1 MGILMAHFQS
11 AGAKPAHGQRYPLNR
26 SFVSAL
32 LSLACLSTLPALA
45 QGSAQPLVTLSVGAN
60 PVPGK
65 VPVTAVVQPYI
76 GSTKIP
82 TGTITFLDGTTVLN
96 QGGTALT
103 PPGGITSQTF
113 AAAIGTLDPGLAAVA
128 QGVITGDFD
137 GDGKPDLLVYGT
149 TNASV
154 STEVQVFLTS
164 NAGNA
169 HFRAVAPQTL
179 AVPLPSYA
187 TPATLYANNDI
198 KLDLLIGNMVA
209 YGNGDGTFSN
219 PAVLSSVA
227 TGFRQTYIVEGL
239 AGSGQALVAVNA
251 PPSPIPA
258 SGTVQYTFTVFS
270 YSSGA
275 FTSVGSFA
283 LAAPI
288 ELGTGCCTELNV
300 FGLSFGDVNGDG
312 NIDVISESNGVPV
325 GDAATGVTFNVM
337 LNNGDGTFGPPKPL
351 DASALL
357 TIAPSAIAIG
367 DLNGDGKNDLVMTYA
382 ENTGANYIAA
392 ALGNGDGTFGAFST
406 LQLIN
411 FTTAAISN
419 PQVQLADVNGDG
431 KLDAVAGSGEVA
443 LGNGDGAFTLGTP
456 FFAQPANPQTPL
468 NYPLLQVP
476 IDANAASSVVYLN
489 TTSGANAVFTPQNA
503 ATVQATLA
511 LAAGSHTITAQYS
524 GDSTYAQAV
533 GVQNISLASTPPTIG
548 ITSSATTIYA
558 TQPVTFTATLS
569 DPTITGSITF
579 ADISK
584 NNDDPLDPMAGTTE
598 GVLGTGTIS
607 NGIASLTATLP
618 IGGTHTII
626 AVYGPDIYAP
636 IAQAQL
642 TETVNIPFAIN
653 VSSTGISLTAS
664 PGQTVTAALP
674 IQGLGGFTGQVT
686 LGCGNGDPLCSISP
700 ATVNITATGT
710 TNVTMTV
717 TASAA
722 SATNTVALRL
732 RGVALA
738 CGLPLFALL
747 GFSGGGRRRILLLA
761 FAGAMCLV
769 TLTGC
774 GGGGSNGSSTSTALK
789 PGNYLFYITATS
801 GQNTLVTEG
810 TLTVQ

>member
-1 MGILMAHFQS
+1 
-11 AGAKPAHGQRYPLNR
+11 LNR
-26 SFVSAL
+26 SFASAL

-45 QGSAQPLVTLSVGAN
+45 QSSGSAQPSVTLAVGAN
-60 PVPGK
+60 PVPGN
-65 VPVTAVVQPYI
+65 VPVTAMVQPYI

-113 AAAIGTLDPGLAAVA
+113 AAAIGTLDPRLAAVA
-128 QGVITGDFD
+128 RGVITGDFD

-149 TNASV
+149 TNASA

-164 NAGNA
+164 NAGSA

-187 TPATLYANNDI
+187 TPATLYANSDT

-209 YGNGDGTFSN
+209 DGNGDGTFSN

-270 YSSGA
+270 YSSGT
-275 FTSVGSFA
+275 FNSVGSFA

-288 ELGTGCCTELNV
+288 ELGTGCCAELNV

-325 GDAATGVTFNVM
+325 GNAATGVTFNVM
-337 LNNGDGTFGPPKPL
+337 LNNGDGTFGQPKPL
-351 DASALL
+351 DASVLQ

-382 ENTGANYIAA
+382 ESTGANYIAA

-411 FTTAAISN
+411 FLTAAIPN
-419 PQVQLADVNGDG
+419 PQVDLADVNGDG
-431 KLDAVAGSGEVA
+431 NLDAVAGSGEVA
-443 LGNGDGAFTLGTP
+443 LGNGAGTFTLGTP

-476 IDANAASSVVYLN
+476 IDANAASSLVYLN

-524 GDSTYAQAV
+524 GDGTYAQAV

-548 ITSSATTIYA
+548 ITASATTIYA
-558 TQPVTFTATLS
+558 TQSVTFTATLS

-584 NNDDPLDPMAGTTE
+584 NDDNPLDPMAGTTE

-607 NGIASLTATLP
+607 NGIARLTATLP
-618 IGGTHTII
+618 IGGSHTII
-626 AVYGPDIYAP
+626 AIYGSDIYQP

-642 TETVNIPFAIN
+642 TETVQIPFAIN
-653 VSSTGISLTAS
+653 VSSTGVSLTAS
-664 PGQTVTAALP
+664 PGQSVTATLP

-686 LGCGNGDPLCSISP
+686 LGCGSDEPVCSISP
-700 ATVNITATGT
+700 ATVNITGAGT

-717 TASAA
+717 TAAA
-722 SATNTVALRL
+722 VTATTAANRRL
-732 RGVALA
+732 ESMTLA
-738 CGLPLFALL
+738 CGIPLFFLL
-747 GFSGGGRRRILLLA
+747 GFAGRGRRRILVLV
-761 FAGAMCLV
+761 FAAALCMIPF
-769 TLTGC
+769 TGC
-774 GGGGSNGSSTSTALK
+774 GGGGSSSSGSSNGLK
-789 PGNYLFYITATS
+789 AGTYPFYITATS
-801 GQNTLVTEG
+801 GQNTQVYQG
-810 TLTVQ
+810 MLTVQ

>member
-1 MGILMAHFQS
+1 M
-11 AGAKPAHGQRYPLNR
+11 NR

-45 QGSAQPLVTLSVGAN
+45 QSSGSAQPSVTLSVGAN

-65 VPVTAVVQPYI
+65 VPVTATVQPYI

-113 AAAIGTLDPGLAAVA
+113 TAAVGTLDPGLAAVA
-128 QGVITGDFD
+128 QGMITGDFD

-187 TPATLYANNDI
+187 TPATLYANNDT

-258 SGTVQYTFTVFS
+258 SGTAQYTFTVFS
-270 YSSGA
+270 YSFGT
-275 FTSVGSFA
+275 FTSLGNFA

-288 ELGTGCCTELNV
+288 ELGTGCCAELNV

-325 GDAATGVTFNVM
+325 GNAATGVTFNVM

-382 ENTGANYIAA
+382 ENTGVNYIAA

-411 FTTAAISN
+411 FMTAAIPN

-431 KLDAVAGSGEVA
+431 NLDAVAGSGEVA
-443 LGNGDGAFTLGTP
+443 LGNGDGTFTLGTP

-476 IDANAASSVVYLN
+476 IDANAASSLVYLN

-533 GVQNISLASTPPTIG
+533 GVQNISLDSTPPTIG
-548 ITSSATTIYA
+548 ITASANPIYA
-558 TQPVTFTATLS
+558 TQSVTFTATL
-569 DPTITGSITF
+569 
-579 ADISK
+579 
-584 NNDDPLDPMAGTTE
+584 NNPAA
-598 GVLGTGTIS
+598 TGTITFLDAYPGS
-607 NGIASLTATLP
+607 DPLQPILNPNPTTLGTATVANGVATLTTTQLP
-618 IGGTHTII
+618 AGLHTIT
-626 AVYGPDIYAP
+626 AVYGDIYNPTAT
-636 IAQAQL
+636 AQIK
-642 TETVNIPFAIN
+642 ENVNLPFSVAN
-653 VSSTGISLTAS
+653 SGNQISLSTTPGGSAS
-664 PGQTVTAALP
+664 AQISISA
-674 IQGLGGFTGQVT
+674 LGGFTGPVT
-686 LGCGNGDPLCSISP
+686 FGCTNSPAVCSFSP
-700 ATVNITATGT
+700 ATVNLAGT
-710 TNVTMTV
+710 SASAVTLTV
-717 TASAA
+717 TATPTPTTAQVSP
-722 SATNTVALRL
+722 SFSETV
-732 RGVALA
+732 LA
-738 CGLPLFALL
+738 CGIPMFALFGIASGGIASRRRQRVLFAVMA
-747 GFSGGGRRRILLLA
+747 IA
-761 FAGAMCLV
+761 FCGTFCL
-769 TLTGC
+769 GC
-774 GGGGSNGSSTSTALK
+774 GGGGSQQTSPNSLPA
-789 PGNYLFYITATS
+789 GNYPFYVTATS
-801 GQNTLVTEG
+801 GQNEQVLTGL
-810 TLTVQ
+810 LTVQ